1 MLKIILPS
9 ASSAHD
15 SGFLHV
21 SGEAEFIDDRA
32 PMPHEVHVGVVYSPH
47 ARARITNINLAN
59 ALAMPGVVSGF
70 LARDLKHNTWGTIIH
85 DQPLLAEH
93 EVNYVGE
100 AVAII
105 AAISP
110 EILSQALREVHIRY
124 DELPA
129 ILSIQEAINSQSFIG
144 SPRLIKTGDADL
156 ELKRAPH
163 RISGQLT
170 LRGAEHFY
178 LENQATIV
186 YPLENNGLEVHCSTQ
201 APTEVQHVVAQA
213 LGLAYHNVVCVTR
226 RLGGGFGGK
235 ETQAA
240 PFAVYAALVAHTL
253 KRPARLV
260 LNKDDDMIMTGKRN
274 PYVINYTVGFCS
286 TGLLKALEC
295 DFYGDGGAYAD
306 LSTSILERALAH
318 ADNAYFLEHATIRGQ
333 VCRTNYHPHTAFR
346 GFGGPKGVAMIEH
359 IMDEIGHFLGR
370 DALDIRKINC
380 YQGDRNMTPY
390 GQKVENN
397 LLPELFE
404 TLSTRCNY
412 RVRRKDTNLY
422 NKNSKNN
429 LRGLAL
435 SAIKFGISFTTRFL
449 NQGNAL
455 ILIHRDGSVSLT
467 TGGVE
472 MGQGVHARVIS
483 IVAQEFGIPESSV
496 RVMPTSTDKNPNTSP
511 TAASSGTDLNGSAAL
526 DACRQIKERLSK
538 LFTKLVAMPRDLWPD
553 HTAAL
558 GSHDEIIINSDLPIS
573 SPIFNNS
580 LVYEAFKPDK
590 NIDFKTLINQ
600 AYLSRISLSAVGFYR
615 VENLDFNK
623 LLGQG
628 RPFLYFTQGVA
639 CSEVEID
646 TLSGEVKL
654 LRSDILMDLGQPIN
668 DALDRGQIA
677 GAFIQGVGWVT
688 TEALYYNSQGLLLS
702 HAPSTYKIPS
712 IHDIP
717 RIFNID
723 IVENTDNQINLRG
736 TKAVGEPPLMLCFS
750 VWNAIKNALSYKKN
764 NLVTIPVPATAEH
777 ILRALRPDAF
787 ARYDAP
793 ETSVSPIKIT

>member
-1 MLKIILPS
+1 MLKIISPQ
-9 ASSAHD
+9 ASLIHD
-15 SGFLHV
+15 SALLHV
-21 SGEAEFIDDRA
+21 SGEAEFVDDRCLRA
-32 PMPHEVHVGVVYSPH
+32 REVHVGVVYSPH
-47 ARARITNINLAN
+47 ARARILHVDFTK
-59 ALAMPGVVSGF
+59 ALALPGVEAGF
-70 LARDLKHNTWGTIIH
+70 LARDLKHNRWGTIIH

-93 EVNYVGE
+93 EVNFVGE
-100 AVAII
+100 AIAII
-105 AAISP
+105 AAQSP
-110 EILSQALREVHIRY
+110 QILNKALRAVHISY
-124 DELPA
+124 ELRPA
-129 ILSIQEAINSQSFIG
+129 ILSIPDALGAQSFIG
-144 SPRLIKTGDADL
+144 APREIKTGDAEK
-156 ELKRAPH
+156 ELSLAPYKLN
-163 RISGQLT
+163 GQLT

-186 YPLENNGLEVHCSTQ
+186 YPLEDNCLEIHCSTQ
-201 APTEVQHVVAQA
+201 APSEVQHVVAQA
-213 LGLAYHNVVCVTR
+213 LALPFHNVVCVTR

-240 PFAVYAALVAHTL
+240 PFAVYAALVAHAL

-274 PYVINYTVGFCS
+274 PYLINYQVGFNKL
-286 TGLLKALEC
+286 GEIQALCC

-306 LSTSILERALAH
+306 LSTAILERAMAH
-318 ADNAYFLEHATIRGQ
+318 ADNAYFLKHATIRGQ

-359 IMDEIGHFLGR
+359 ILDEIAHYLGE
-370 DALDIRKINC
+370 DPLEIRLRNC
-380 YQGDRNMTPY
+380 YRGTRNTTPY

-404 TLSTRCNY
+404 TLSTRCDY
-412 RVRRKDTNLY
+412 RLRRQEIHKHNQDSPHNP
-422 NKNSKNN
+422 
-429 LRGLAL
+429 RGIAI

-449 NQGNAL
+449 NQGHAL
-455 ILIHRDGSVSLT
+455 LNIHQDGSIQVA

-472 MGQGVHARVIS
+472 MGQGVHARI
-483 IVAQEFGIPESSV
+483 IELIATELGIKDSQI
-496 RVMPTSTDKNPNTSP
+496 RIMPTTTDKNPNTSP

-526 DACRQIKERLSK
+526 DACRQIKRRLAA
-538 LFTKLVAMPRDLWPD
+538 LFKQLVMRPRSLWPD
-553 HTAAL
+553 QNAHLATQQ
-558 GSHDEIIINSDLPIS
+558 EINIQEHPVTNLPI
-573 SPIFNNS
+573 FHNN
-580 LVYEAFKPDK
+580 LVYEIGKPEN
-590 NIDFKTLINQ
+590 NIDFKTLVKQ
-600 AYLSRISLSAVGFYR
+600 AYLSRISLSAVGFYK

-646 TLSGEVKL
+646 KL
-654 LRSDILMDLGQPIN
+654 TGHSKILRSDILMDLGRPIN
-668 DALDRGQIA
+668 DALDRGQVA
-677 GAFIQGVGWVT
+677 GAFIQGIGWVT

-723 IVENTDNQINLRG
+723 LIENNENYHNLQG

-750 VWNAIKNALSYKKN
+750 VWNAIKNALSYKSPH
-764 NLVTIPVPATAEH
+764 LVNIQIPATAEH
-777 ILRALRPDAF
+777 ILRAARPEIF
-787 ARYDAP
+787 RRY
-793 ETSVSPIKIT
+793 T

>member
-1 MLKIILPS
+1 MLKIVAPQ
-9 ASSAHD
+9 ASSPHD
-15 SGFLHV
+15 SAFTHV
-21 SGEAEFIDDRA
+21 SGEAEFIDDRPLMA
-32 PMPHEVHVGVVYSPH
+32 REVHVGVVYSPH
-47 ARARITNINLAN
+47 AKARITHVNLN
-59 ALAMPGVVSGF
+59 KALALPGVVAGF
-70 LARDLKHNTWGTIIH
+70 LACDLKHNIWGTIIH

-100 AVAII
+100 AIAVLAASCPQILKKALGEVII
-105 AAISP
+105 SY
-110 EILSQALREVHIRY
+110 EL
-124 DELPA
+124 LPA
-129 ILSIQEAINSQSFIG
+129 ISSIQEAVKAQSFIG
-144 SPRLIKTGDADL
+144 SPRMIKTGDAATEL
-156 ELKRAPH
+156 EKAPH
-163 RISGQLT
+163 KLNGQIT

-178 LENQATIV
+178 LENQAAIV
-186 YPLENNGLEVHCSTQ
+186 YPLENNCLEVHCSTQ
-201 APTEVQHVVAQA
+201 APTEVQHVVAEA
-213 LGLAYHNVVCVTR
+213 LGLPFHSVVCVTR

-240 PFAVYAALVAHTL
+240 PIAAYAALVAQRL

-274 PYVINYTVGFCS
+274 PYLINYSVGFDER
-286 TGLLKALEC
+286 GLLKALDC

-318 ADNAYFLEHATIRGQ
+318 ADNAYFIEHATFRGQ
-333 VCRTNYHPHTAFR
+333 VCRTNFHPHTAFR

-359 IMDEIGHFLGR
+359 IMDEIAHFLGV
-370 DALDIRKINC
+370 DPLDIRQLNC
-380 YQGDRNMTPY
+380 YQGTRNKTPY

-404 TLSTRCNY
+404 TLSARCDY
-412 RVRRKDTNLY
+412 RIRRQEINEH
-422 NKNSKNN
+422 NQNSPRNP
-429 LRGLAL
+429 RGLAL

-449 NQGNAL
+449 NQGHAL
-455 ILIHRDGSVSLT
+455 IHIHRDGSIQVA

-472 MGQGVHARVIS
+472 MGQGVQARIIS
-483 IVAQEFGIPESSV
+483 LIALEFGIPENMI
-496 RVMPTSTDKNPNTSP
+496 RVMPTATDKSPNTSP
-511 TAASSGTDLNGSAAL
+511 TAASSGTDINGSAAL
-526 DACRQIKERLSK
+526 DACRQIKERLQA
-538 LFTKLVAMPRDLWPD
+538 LFKQLIALPRDLWPD
-553 HTAAL
+553 RTAAFA
-558 GSHDEIIINSDLPIS
+558 SHEEITINMSSDNNP
-573 SPIFNNS
+573 PIFNKS
-580 LVYEAFKPDK
+580 LIYEKEKPEK
-590 NIDFKTLINQ
+590 NIDFITLVNQ
-600 AYLSRISLSAVGFYR
+600 AYLSRVSLSAVGFYK
-615 VENLDFNK
+615 VEHLDFNK

-646 TLSGEVKL
+646 SLSGEVKL

-668 DALDRGQIA
+668 DALDRGQVA

-723 IVENTDNQINLRG
+723 LVENNHNYPNLKG

-750 VWNAIKNALSYKKN
+750 VWNAIKNALSYKHPK
-764 NLVTIPVPATAEH
+764 LVNIQVPATAEH
-777 ILRALRPDAF
+777 ILRVLRPEIF
-787 ARYDAP
+787 LRYD
-793 ETSVSPIKIT
+793 K